1 MAKNKEA
8 RPLTYAVSVV
18 GLSGTEKEK
27 GNCGVGKSCLCNRYV
42 RSNADSYYTEH
53 TSVLSTIDFGG
64 RVVNNDHFLY
74 WGEVPHRSDDGL
86 ECKIQII
93 EQTEFIDDQTF
104 LPHRSTNLQPYTKR
118 AAASKI
124 QSAEKLMYI
133 CTDQLGLEQ
142 DFDQKQ
148 MADGKLNVDGFILCI
163 DVSKGC
169 NRKFEDQMKFVNSLY
184 SQMVKSKKPIVIAAT
199 KCDECVEQYLR
210 DLQAFAASKKNLL
223 VVETSAR
230 SSINVDLC
238 FNALTQQMDKTRGKP
253 KTIPY
258 LEAYKVH
265 RQLVATVSDK
275 FEKRIVQTVRDYHT
289 SWKMVSNTL
298 KNHPDYE
305 EYINLE
311 GTRKARNTLNKHIE
325 QLKQEHIRKRREE
338 YFLSLPKILNN
349 LLNNLEELE
358 NLSWSEAQSILKS
371 RAEFQFWFVLLE
383 HTPWDETDQIDKVND
398 RRVPFDLLKTSEGEK
413 IYQNHVQHLFSEKR
427 RLEMKDRFK
436 KTLDRV
442 HFISPGQPWEEVMC
456 FVMED
461 EAYKYISESDRRD
474 VYSQHQQEIVERAKE
489 EFQEM
494 LFEHAELF
502 YDLDLNATPSC
513 DKMSEIHTV
522 LNEEPRYR
530 ALQKLAPDRESLLL
544 KHIGF
549 VYHPTKETCLSGQ
562 SCVDMNVEQVLANRL
577 VQLDHSRSNLY
588 YNSANIDKVNLCLL
602 GREGLAQELANEIRA
617 QSTDD
622 EYTLDGKIYELEL
635 LPVDVNSTLLFSHT
649 WASTFK
655 PHGIFCVFSSIES
668 LNCIGDCIGRIRGEI
683 AQNRRERYAQPLP
696 FILILANQRDS
707 VCKNMPI
714 LRHQGQQ
721 LANKLQCTFVDI
733 PSDTFPRKFNELQ
746 IKQALRGVLEGL
758 KHNFDVMSPLP
769 SIKDMSET
777 DLRIVMC
784 AVCGDPFSVDLILSP
799 FLDSHSCSA
808 GQPGQ
813 SNTLILN
820 KIIGDSRRRIQVTVL
835 SYHSSIGIR
844 KDELVHGYILV
855 YSAKRKSSMA
865 MLRAFL
871 AEVQDVIPVQM
882 VAITDSQ
889 ADFFENDEIKELMT
903 EGEHIAT
910 EITAKFTALYS
921 LSQYHRQTEVF
932 TPFFNEVLE
941 KKSSIESAFMY
952 DSSRDCMGASED
964 VFPQSPH
971 SHSPAYN
978 YYPDSEDD
986 TEAPPPYSPIGDDVQ
1001 LLPTPSERAKYR
1013 IDLEGNEYPVHSTPL
1028 SDHERNHRVPPP
1040 VRPKPILPK
1049 SNVKKLDPNLLKTI
1063 EAGMRSNRRQ
1073 RGPMAHGEDVEASD
1087 NYADPIDTLLKSKGF
1102 SDDIYAVPEDTQSRI
1117 VKMRNSFGGL
1127 HVLHGDEENGFDR
1140 KAQASRRP
1148 SKYKHRSKILFSK
1161 TKMYHRRVH
1170 SDVSDD
1176 ESGPAMQKKKKGRA
1190 HRGSEEDPLLSPADP
1205 WKGGIDNP
1213 AITSDPEQDDM
1224 KKKKKKTPKTKEPKK
1239 PKSKPPKPLY
1249 PPTRRNWDSNYFGV
1263 PLQNLVTPD
1272 RPIPLFIEKC
1282 VDYIE
1287 RTGLNTE
1294 GLYRVSGNKTDQD
1307 NIQKQFDQDHS
1318 VDLIVMDVAVNA
1330 VAGALKAFFADLP
1343 DPLIPYILHP
1353 ELVEAAK
1360 IVDHIERLQV
1370 LKEIVRKFPAVNYE
1384 VFKYVITHLNR
1395 VSQQSKTT
1403 LMTADNLSICFWPT
1417 LMRPDF
1423 ENKDTLSTTKLNQS
1437 VIESFIQQSHYF
1449 FYGGDI
1455 QESSSTESTPPPH
1468 HCHSMV
1474 EALLPLQLPPPLQPQ
1489 QIQHSMSLQPDPL
1502 I

>member
-1384 VFKYVITHLNR
+1384 VFKYVITHLSR

>member
-1 MAKNKEA
+1 MAKNKEP
-8 RPLTYAVSVV
+8 RPPTYAVSVV

-42 RSNADSYYTEH
+42 RPKADDYYMEH

-74 WGEVPHRSDDGL
+74 WGEVQHRGDDGL
-86 ECKIQII
+86 ECKIQVI

-118 AAASKI
+118 AAATKL

-148 MADGKLNVDGFILCI
+148 MPDGKLNIDGFVLCI

-169 NRKFEDQMKFVNSLY
+169 NRKFDDQMKFVNSLY
-184 SQMVKSKKPIVIAAT
+184 SQIAKSKKPIVIAAT

-210 DLQAFAASKKNLL
+210 DIQAFASNKKNLL
-223 VVETSAR
+223 VVETSSRACV
-230 SSINVDLC
+230 NVDLC
-238 FNALTQQMDKTRGKP
+238 FNALIQQIDKTRGKP

-258 LEAYKVH
+258 LDAYKIQ
-265 RQLVATVSDK
+265 RQLVATVTDK
-275 FEKRIVQTVRDYHT
+275 FEKLIVQTVKDYHT
-289 SWKMVSNTL
+289 SWKAVSNKL

-311 GTRKARNTLNKHIE
+311 GTRKARNTFSKHIE
-325 QLKQEHIRKRREE
+325 QLKQEHIKKRRDD
-338 YFLSLPKILNN
+338 YFSSLPKILNS
-349 LLNNLEELE
+349 LLSNLEEIE
-358 NLSWSEAQSILKS
+358 NLSWTEAQNLLKS
-371 RAEFQFWFVLLE
+371 RPEFQYWFIILE
-383 HTPWDETDQIDKVND
+383 HTPWDETEHIDKVND
-398 RRVPFDLLKTSEGEK
+398 RRVPFDLLRTPEGEK
-413 IYQNHVQHLFSEKR
+413 IYQNHVQHLISEKR
-427 RLEMKDRFK
+427 RVEMKEKFK
-436 KTLDRV
+436 KTLERV

-461 EAYKYISESDRRD
+461 EAYKYITESDRRD
-474 VYSQHQQEIVERAKE
+474 VYSRHQREIVERAKE

-513 DKMSEIHTV
+513 DKMSEIHAV

-562 SCVDMNVEQVLANRL
+562 SCVDMKVEQILANRL
-577 VQLDHSRSNLY
+577 VQLDHGRSNLY
-588 YNSANIDKVNLCLL
+588 HNSANIDKVNLCIL

-635 LPVDVNSTLLFSHT
+635 MPIEVSPTLLLSHYL
-649 WASTFK
+649 ASNFK
-655 PHGIFCVFSSIES
+655 PHGCFCVFSSIES
-668 LNCIGDCIGRIRGEI
+668 LNFIGDCIGRIRAEI
-683 AQNRRERYAQPLP
+683 AQNRRDRFLPPVP

-721 LANKLQCTFVDI
+721 LANKLQCTFVDV
-733 PSDTFPRKFNELQ
+733 PSGTFPRKFNEYQ
-746 IKQALRGVLEGL
+746 IKQALRGVLDGL

-769 SIKDMSET
+769 SIKDLSET

-784 AVCGDPFSVDLILSP
+784 AMCGDPFSVDLILSP

-813 SNTLILN
+813 SNTLVLD
-820 KIIGDSRRRIQVTVL
+820 KIIGDSRRRIQITVL

-855 YSAKRKSSMA
+855 YSAKRKASMA

-889 ADFFENDEIKELMT
+889 ADFFENEAIKELMT

-941 KKSSIESAFMY
+941 KKSSIEGSFMF
-952 DSSRDCMGASED
+952 DNSRDGASED

-971 SHSPAYN
+971 GHSPGYG

-1001 LLPTPSERAKYR
+1001 LLPTPSERTKYK
-1013 IDLEGNEYPVHSTPL
+1013 IDLEGNEYPVHSTPV
-1028 SDHERNHRVPPP
+1028 SDHERNHKVPPP
-1040 VRPKPILPK
+1040 VRPKPVLSKP
-1049 SNVKKLDPNLLKTI
+1049 SVKKLDPNLLKTI
-1063 EAGMRSNRRQ
+1063 EAGMRSTKRTRV
-1073 RGPMAHGEDVEASD
+1073 PLAHGEDIEASD
-1087 NYADPIDTLLKSKGF
+1087 NYAEPADTLLKSKGF
-1102 SDDIYAVPEDTQSRI
+1102 SDEIYAVPDDSQNRI
-1117 VKMRNSFGGL
+1117 KMRNPIG
-1127 HVLHGDEENGFDR
+1127 VLHGPHVDEENGFDR
-1140 KAQASRRP
+1140 MSKSQAGRRP

-1161 TKMYHRRVH
+1161 TKAYHRRAH
-1170 SDVSDD
+1170 SDASDD
-1176 ESGPAMQKKKKGRA
+1176 ESGPAVQKKKKGRG
-1190 HRGSEEDPLLSPADP
+1190 HRGSEEDPLLSPVDQ

-1213 AITSDPEQDDM
+1213 AIISDPEQEDKKS
-1224 KKKKKKTPKTKEPKK
+1224 KKKKPPKTKELKK
-1239 PKSKPPKPLY
+1239 TKSKVTKPLY
-1249 PPTRRNWDSNYFGV
+1249 PPTRRNWESNYFGV
-1263 PLQNLVTPD
+1263 PLENLVTPE

-1287 RTGLNTE
+1287 RTGLTTE

-1307 NIQKQFDQDHS
+1307 NIQKQFDQDHG
-1318 VDLIVMDVAVNA
+1318 VDLMAMDVAVNA

-1343 DPLIPYILHP
+1343 DPLIPYNLHP
-1353 ELVEAAK
+1353 ELLEAAK
-1360 IVDHIERLQV
+1360 KLDPLERLQM
-1370 LKEIVRKFPAVNYE
+1370 LKDIVKKFPPVNYE

-1395 VSQQSKTT
+1395 VSQQSRTT

-1437 VIESFIQQSHYF
+1437 VIESFILQCQYF
-1449 FYGGDI
+1449 FYGGEI
-1455 QESSSTESTPPPH
+1455 SEPAE
-1468 HCHSMV
+1468 
-1474 EALLPLQLPPPLQPQ
+1474 EASPAHVQAMAEPLVPLQLPPPLQPQ
-1489 QIQHSMSLQPDPL
+1489 QIQHQLPPDPL
-1502 I
+1502 M